1 MLKKIQ
7 KSVDD
12 FNKVLPKKKKIKND
26 DKFVLIDKQSSLD
39 SIDIVNLFVILEKHL
54 KKEKNVTLSFDILL
68 KDIDKLKTIGSLK
81 SYLQKKFENNE
92 R

>member
-1 MLKKIQ
+1 MHEIIQ

>member
-1 MLKKIQ
+1 MHEIIQ

-26 DKFVLIDKQSSLD
+26 DKFVLIDKQSSL
-39 SIDIVNLFVILEKHL
+39 DIVNLFVILEKHL